1 MLRKI
6 QINENKLRQ
15 AIRQSLQE
23 GAWGYEPLQS
33 DGALDF
39 RDVIYDDVI
48 QQIVKGLKSGQS
60 GQVYGALGTL
70 IEFMSMILS
79 TSNYSLFCCKKD
91 DCIDPAVAEAFKTIR
106 SDKGWLESWNKPG
119 QIKKE
124 IDQAEKDYQKLK
136 KSFLKKY
143 NLDDTSKHTDK
154 ENDQNSSKL
163 INEHDISYEPLNSD
177 SAFDF
182 RSTIIKSVLKQI
194 KERLLSK
201 RGQDVY
207 DAIGVL
213 NDFLEKFAFDRYM
226 DLEGADKSIDDA
238 VRQAFNTARADKDWI
253 NSWKDPQMLVTMIDA
268 EEKKYNNFYNINNL
282 QRKLY
287 GKRLKIDETR
297 LRREIRIVSRAIKQV
312 TLNEYHANS
321 VVDDSHIKQMI
332 RSGYLAHGT
341 PSDFDSFDDEFIRGG
356 WRGTYGHGFYFTDEI
371 YKCLEYGANIIFTP
385 KKDYNF
391 LNLDGSGQIKQMV
404 EKIEKLKQER
414 ANAEE
419 KQIYSTNNRVYDY
432 YDNIIKNVNQ
442 TLRGINLDYLSC
454 FETLINKNPGWSDEE
469 VYKSVLSNLPSGT
482 ASQISSLLLNLG
494 FDGVKCGN
502 QYVIFNTNK
511 LNNLIIK

>member
-1 MLRKI
+1 M
-6 QINENKLRQ
+6 
-15 AIRQSLQE
+15 LQE
-23 GAWGYEPLQS
+23 GSWGYEPLQS
-33 DGALDF
+33 DQALDF
-39 RDVIYDDVI
+39 RDNIYNEVI
-48 QQIVKGLKSGQS
+48 QQIIKGLRSGQTGLS
-60 GQVYGALGTL
+60 YGALGAL
-70 IEFMSMILS
+70 VEFMSMLLEK
-79 TSNYSLFCCKKD
+79 TNFPLFCSSKD
-91 DCIDPAVAEAFKTIR
+91 KELNPAVAEALKLVKT
-106 SDKGWLESWNKPG
+106 DKAWLENWSKPNEVL
-119 QIKKE
+119 KE
-124 IDQAEKDYQKLK
+124 IDKIEKKYEKLK
-136 KSFLKKY
+136 KEFIKKY
-143 NLDDTSKHTDK
+143 NL
-154 ENDQNSSKL
+154 NPAGL
-163 INEHDISYEPLNSD
+163 IDESRLLEHDIAYEPLNSD

-182 RSTIIKSVLKQI
+182 RFSVIEMVLNQI
-194 KERLLSK
+194 KKRLLSK

-213 NDFLEKFAFDRYM
+213 NDFLEKFAFDHYM
-226 DLEGADKSIDDA
+226 DFDDEYKSLDDA
-238 VRQAFNTARADKDWI
+238 VKKAFKTARADKEWI
-253 NSWKDPQMLVTMIDA
+253 NAWKDPEMLVTMIDA

-297 LRREIRIVSRAIKQV
+297 LRRGIRIVSRAIKQV
-312 TLNEYHANS
+312 TLNEYYANS
-321 VVDDSHIKQMI
+321 VVDDSQIKQMI

-356 WRGTYGHGFYFTDEI
+356 WRGTYGHGFYFTDAM

-385 KKDYNF
+385 KNKYNF

-404 EKIEKLKQER
+404 EKVEKLNQER

-419 KQIYSTNNRVYDY
+419 KQIYSTNNRDYDY
-432 YDNIIKNVNQ
+432 YDNIIKNINQ

-469 VYKSVLSNLPSGT
+469 VYRSVLSNLPSGT